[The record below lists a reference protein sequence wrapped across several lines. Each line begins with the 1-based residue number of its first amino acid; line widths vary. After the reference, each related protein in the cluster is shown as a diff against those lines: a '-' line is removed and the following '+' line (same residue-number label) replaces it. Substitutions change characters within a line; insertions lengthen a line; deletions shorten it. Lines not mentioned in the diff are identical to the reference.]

1 MTQVSTTA
9 KKTDPGEMGVAI
21 NLASWLT
28 PRRVRAHVL
37 LLAVCLW
44 TVYAVDMSTPGLRDR
59 LGIIKGADF
68 LHFYTLGKL
77 ALENRGDLLYDMHA
91 QSTELAKL
99 VPEATN
105 YAYVPL
111 YGPQVS
117 LFFVPFALLPYG
129 WALTAWLSLNLPIYA
144 LCCFT
149 VWKTCANLQNQKWT
163 VLAAAA
169 AFPGFFHL
177 LLWGQTSGLA
187 LLCFTLLYLAL
198 RARRLFLAG
207 LALGS
212 LIFKPQLGLAAAV
225 VFVFAGEWQ
234 VVAGSII
241 AASLQLGIAW
251 WHYGTAVMRNYLYAL
266 THLRG
271 VLSPLEPRLYQTHSL
286 RSFWLMLLPWS
297 SASSAVWGLYF
308 VSAVAALLMLLL
320 CWRSRAPLVLR
331 YSALLVASVL
341 VAPHLTVYD
350 LVLLAP
356 AFLLLADWAL
366 SCSNQ
371 PLAAATL
378 VLLYLCY
385 PLFLLGPL
393 TRFAHLQL
401 SVVAL
406 FGLLWLLQRAAAQAA
421 TPEQSPAAV

>member
-1 MTQVSTTA
+1 MTQVSTAA
-9 KKTDPGEMGVAI
+9 KKIDPGEMGPSKSPAH
-21 NLASWLT
+21 WLT
-28 PRRVRAHVL
+28 ARRVRAHAV

-44 TVYAVDMSTPGLRDR
+44 AVYAADMSTPGLRDR
-59 LGIIKGADF
+59 FGTIKGADF

-77 ALENRGDLLYDMHA
+77 ALENRGDLLYDKRA

-99 VPEATN
+99 VPEATG

-129 WALTAWLSLNLPIYA
+129 WALTAWLTLNLLIYA
-144 LCCFT
+144 VCCFA
-149 VWKTCANLQNQKWT
+149 VWKTCANLQNQKWI
-163 VLAAAA
+163 VLAAAI
-169 AFPGFFHL
+169 AFPGFFQL

-187 LLCFTLLYLAL
+187 LLCFTLVYLAL
-198 RARRLFLAG
+198 RTRHPFLAG

-225 VFVFAGEWQ
+225 VFIFAGEWQ

-241 AASLQLGIAW
+241 AASAQLGVGW
-251 WHYGTAVMRNYLYAL
+251 WHYGTGVMKNYLYLL

-286 RSFWLMLLPWS
+286 RSFWSLLLPWPF
-297 SASSAVWGLYF
+297 ASSTVWGLY
-308 VSAVAALLMLLL
+308 VVTALAALWLLLL
-320 CWRSRAPLVLR
+320 CWRSRAPLALR

-350 LVLLAP
+350 LVVLAP
-356 AFLLLADWAL
+356 AFLLVEDWAL
-366 SCSNQ
+366 PCPEQ
-371 PLAAATL
+371 PLAAATQ

-393 TRFAHLQL
+393 TRFTHVQL

-406 FGLLWLLQRAAAQAA
+406 FGLLWLIWRASAQAV
-421 TPEQSPAAV
+421 PEQSQVSV

>member
-1 MTQVSTTA
+1 M
-9 KKTDPGEMGVAI
+9 DVAR
-21 NLASWLT
+21 NLAHLLT
-28 PRRVRAHVL
+28 ARRIRMHAL

-44 TVYAVDMSTPGLRDR
+44 TVYAVDMSTPGLCDR
-59 LGIIKGADF
+59 FGMIKGADF

-77 ALENRGDLLYDMHA
+77 ALENRGDLLYNMRA

-99 VPEATN
+99 VPEAAG
-105 YAYVPL
+105 YVYVPL

-117 LFFVPFALLPYG
+117 LFFVPFALLPYE
-129 WALTAWLSLNLPIYA
+129 WALTAWLTLNLLVYA
-144 LCCFT
+144 LCCFA
-149 VWKTCANLQNQKWT
+149 VWKTCANLQSQKWI
-163 VLAAAA
+163 VLAAAI

-187 LLCFTLLYLAL
+187 LLCFTLVYLAL
-198 RARRLFLAG
+198 RTRHPFLAG

-234 VVAGSII
+234 VVAGSVI

-271 VLSPLEPRLYQTHSL
+271 VLSPLEPRLYHTHSL
-286 RSFWLMLLPWS
+286 RAFWILLLPWS

-320 CWRSRAPLVLR
+320 CWRSRAPLALR

-350 LVLLAP
+350 LVILAP

-393 TRFAHLQL
+393 TRFTHLQL

-406 FGLLWLLQRAAAQAA
+406 FGLLWLIQRASAQAA